1 MNLLNSYLKDS
12 PFPNNGS
19 SMIDEAILKSILGP
33 ISSTPGSVSAGGA
46 GGLGVGVGGAG
57 GGGVGGGTIPN
68 SLSGIG
74 PPGFVRNQYG
84 SPNIG

>member
-33 ISSTPGSVSAGGA
+33 MSSTPGSLGAGGA
-46 GGLGVGVGGAG
+46 GGIGVGVGGLG
-57 GGGVGGGTIPN
+57 IGGGTLPN

-74 PPGFVRNQYG
+74 QPGFVRNQHG